1 MRVSVHVA
9 ELDLIVNVDV
19 SPDCTVADLKA
30 AVACEFPDG
39 DPRDITRA
47 KVLKDAKQIPDASS
61 LRDAGVVQD
70 DLLIVSLGASGGGK
84 HRVGGRARA
93 CGGW

>member
-1 MRVSVHVA
+1 MSAHPSSARRSRILSLASTAVDMRVSVHVA

-30 AVACEFPDG
+30 AVAFEFPDG

-61 LRDAGVVQD
+61 LRDAGV
-70 DLLIVSLGASGGGK
+70 A
-84 HRVGGRARA
+84 
-93 CGGW
+93 